1 MIWEITVIISLII
14 VPIIFITSIIP
25 HAIWGSLCCRYCK
38 RLHTDECGYPFY
50 D

>member
-25 HAIWGSLCCRYCK
+25 HAIWGSLCCRY
-38 RLHTDECGYPFY
+38 DECGYPFY